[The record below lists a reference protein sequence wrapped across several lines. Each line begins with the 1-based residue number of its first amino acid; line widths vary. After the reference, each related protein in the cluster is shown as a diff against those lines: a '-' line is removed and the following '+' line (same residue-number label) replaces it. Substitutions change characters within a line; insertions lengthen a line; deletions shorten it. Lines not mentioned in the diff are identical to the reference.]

1 MGHHYIPKYYLS
13 GFTSGTTIWAHD
25 RLERRSFASQP
36 KSVANETDM
45 YPNGVEEYLGSS
57 VEDPAKNAIEKI
69 RQFQEITELDRKA
82 IARYI
87 VSLWKRVPAGRER
100 VAALIPEV
108 AVSVRNDIHAELTK
122 AALSYPHLADRAE
135 ARKVE
140 IDQVIEKYKVD
151 KPSKIWNQSLAKE
164 ETEDLHEILLSMNW
178 RFLHTENKQLLT
190 SDNPVFF
197 FRQEGIGAPN
207 SELTLPFSSNVALWA
222 NRNPSNTSAYLQA
235 APAAIR
241 ELNRRV
247 VSNATRF
254 VYSAKDERWILPF
267 VCKMEHNLTRLI

>member
-1 MGHHYIPKYYLS
+1 MGHHYIPKYYLG
-13 GFTSGTTIWAHD
+13 GFTSGTTIWTHD

-45 YPNGVEEYLGSS
+45 YPNGVEEYLGST

-87 VSLWKRVPAGRER
+87 FNLWKRVPAGRDR
-100 VAALIPEV
+100 VADLIPEV

-122 AALSYPHLADRAE
+122 AALSYPHLSDRAE

-140 IDQVIEKYKVD
+140 VDQVIEKYKLD

-164 ETEDLHEILLSMNW
+164 ETEHAQEILLSMNW
-178 RFLHTENKQLLT
+178 QFLYSKNMQLLT

-197 FRQEGIGAPN
+197 FQHEGIGAQS
-207 SELTLPFSSNVALWA
+207 SELTLPFSSNVALWV
-222 NRNPSNTSAYLQA
+222 NRNPFNSSVYLQA
-235 APAAIR
+235 TPAAIR

-247 VSNATRF
+247 VSNASRF

>member
-1 MGHHYIPKYYLS
+1 
-13 GFTSGTTIWAHD
+13 
-25 RLERRSFASQP
+25 
-36 KSVANETDM
+36 M
-45 YPNGVEEYLGSS
+45 YPNGVEEYLGST

-87 VSLWKRVPAGRER
+87 FNLWKRVPAGRDR
-100 VAALIPEV
+100 VADLIPEV

-122 AALSYPHLADRAE
+122 AALSYPHLSDRAE

-140 IDQVIEKYKVD
+140 VDQVIEKYKLD

-164 ETEDLHEILLSMNW
+164 ETEHAQEILLSMNW
-178 RFLHTENKQLLT
+178 QFLYSKNMQLLT

-197 FRQEGIGAPN
+197 FQHEGIGAQS
-207 SELTLPFSSNVALWA
+207 SELTLPFSSNVALWV
-222 NRNPSNTSAYLQA
+222 NRNPFNSSVYLQA
-235 APAAIR
+235 TPAAIR

-247 VSNATRF
+247 VSNASRF